1 MISMKKNKSAGFFKR
16 LSKASK
22 YLFGYGYRAAEH
34 SRMRGYNPN
43 LGVRPE
49 EAELDAGDREKVI
62 ARLLDARRNNP
73 LVRSLCRLRETD
85 VVGAGIFPR
94 AKSGDDELDG
104 ILEEKWA
111 DYSNDPEITQTLT
124 MREVQMQLASLPM
137 IFGDGGL
144 FLHKSG
150 RVQLVEGDRIGLESG
165 GMDYFRNPMQGSTRT
180 EVDISNKRIVEGI
193 EINPEGRPMAYF
205 IGNRTDGGGLDDVR
219 RIIGRNFIFHR
230 KIMRPNQLR
239 GVPELASVCNDLQ
252 DVEEYDMIEMVGAKV
267 AASLSAVIK
276 RDGASDFE
284 LSATADGRDQADQ
297 LESFEPGRFHYLE
310 PDEDVSV
317 ISPSGRPNSDA
328 IKYLEYRL
336 RKIGASVGVPL
347 EFLLMTIGQ
356 SSFSASQG
364 MVLLYQSTIESNQ
377 RDLFSVMSR
386 WWRWRVGKWVR
397 DGEIEIPEGTN
408 PFRVDWQ
415 PPSFRWINRAAQVK
429 SDQAYLSMGA
439 LSLDDIASTFGTS
452 AGEAL
457 EKKAKNISMA
467 RIIAE
472 EHGLDD
478 WRDLFNPLPTFAN
491 VNLVDLQEDKK
502 VEELNL

>member
-1 MISMKKNKSAGFFKR
+1 MAR
-16 LSKASK
+16 LGTASK
-22 YLFGYGYRAAEH
+22 YLFGYRASEH
-34 SRMRGYNPN
+34 SRVRGYNPN
-43 LGVRPE
+43 LAVRPE
-49 EAELDAGDREKVI
+49 EAELDSGDRDKVI

-85 VVGAGIFPR
+85 VVGAGIVPR
-94 AKSGDDELDG
+94 AKSGDDELDA
-104 ILEEKWA
+104 ILEEKWRE
-111 DYSNDPEITQTLT
+111 YSASPEITQTMT

-150 RVQLVEGDRIGLESG
+150 RVQLVEGDRIGLENG
-165 GMDYFRNPMQGSTRT
+165 GRDVFRNPYGSQSNSIDAT
-180 EVDISNKRIVEGI
+180 NKRIIEGI
-193 EINPEGRPMAYF
+193 EINAEGRPMAYY
-205 IGNRTDGGGLDDVR
+205 IGNRNDGGGLDDVR

-230 KIMRPNQLR
+230 KVMRPNQLR
-239 GVPELASVCNDLQ
+239 GIPELASVCDDLQ

-276 RDGASDFE
+276 REGATDFE
-284 LSATADGRDQADQ
+284 LSATADGNNQAEQ
-297 LESFEPGRFHYLE
+297 LQSFEPGMFHYLE

-364 MVLLYQSTIESNQ
+364 MVLLYQATCEANQ

-386 WWRWRVGKWVR
+386 WWRWRVGKWMK
-397 DGEIEIPEGTN
+397 DGEIEVPEETN

-415 PPSFRWINRAAQVK
+415 PPSFKWINRAAQVK
-429 SDQAYLSMGA
+429 ADQAYLTMGA
-439 LSLDDIASTFGTS
+439 LSLDDIASTFGTT

-457 EKKAKNISMA
+457 EKKAKNISLA
-467 RIIAE
+467 RKIAE

-478 WRDLFNPLPTFAN
+478 WRELFNPLPTFAN
-491 VNLVDLQEDKK
+491 VNLVDLHEDKK
-502 VEELNL
+502 VEETNL